1 MVLFNSVAFK
11 KRHNVPANY
20 GLNLKEISTLS
31 RMPIKALREVY
42 KKGVGA
48 YHTNRSSVR
57 PTVKSPEQWAM
68 ARVYAFVMKKPTVYR
83 GADDS
88 IRAKYNLR

>member
-1 MVLFNSVAFK
+1 MWHLK
-11 KRHNVPANY
+11 KKHNIPIKY
-20 GLNLKEISTLS
+20 GLSLKEISTLS
-31 RMPIKALREVY
+31 KMPIKALREVY

-68 ARVYAFVMKKPTVYR
+68 ARVYAFVMKKKTVYR

-88 IRAKYNLR
+88 IRKKYKLK